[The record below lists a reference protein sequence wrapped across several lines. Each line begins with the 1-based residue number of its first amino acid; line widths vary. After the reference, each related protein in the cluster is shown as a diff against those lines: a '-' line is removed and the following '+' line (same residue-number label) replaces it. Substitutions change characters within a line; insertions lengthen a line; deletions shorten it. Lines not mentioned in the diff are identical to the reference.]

1 MNLTFLIVAAT
12 LLLLLIIAVWIY
24 FPFMVKKQFQLLLAE
39 QKRTTAA
46 LIESLPKQ
54 KPKPMT
60 GGTPSIFGPRSDS

>member
-1 MNLTFLIVAAT
+1 MNVSLIAAVSIIGLIVT
-12 LLLLLIIAVWIY
+12 IYWLY
-24 FPFMVKKQFQLLLAE
+24 FPFMVKKQFQLLREE